1 MEWLFPAHQARNI
14 LSLGSTL
21 EAIDPSI
28 NSPRRV
34 WLIGGVPFLGRISR
48 RIVVFGLIGPL
59 SPERALPVVSG
70 I

>member
-1 MEWLFPAHQARNI
+1 LFPAHRARNI
-14 LSLGSTL
+14 LSLESTL

-28 NSPRRV
+28 NSPQRV
-34 WLIGGVPFLGRISR
+34 WLIGGVPFLGCISR